1 MTSLLTTLVVAQYIA
16 NASSTGVIILGSGF
30 ESLPLR
36 QMHKKFSK
44 INRSLIAIGF
54 SPPDW
59 YTQAVH
65 MTLSM
70 PRPWKHPDSG
80 FYWFRKRV
88 PDDLRSLIGKREERF
103 SLGTRDPSEAKRL
116 HSLKLA
122 EVEERWANFR
132 VGQRPL
138 SPDDIA
144 RLAAEIGDQLQ
155 EQLEADPYQPLQW
168 DVEIGARL
176 WSASDLEEIYTDIT
190 QPLGERDRKRLKQQ
204 NICHALVDERLTAR
218 GLAAQPEDRDR
229 LVRAASLQ
237 VQRIIQNHVAFLLG
251 KQDVR
256 AGGWAPPKPRVPA
269 IPLTFETIIQGWLV
283 EKKPNE
289 KTEYSWRRV
298 MKELSEFLGHDDG
311 RRVDPDDLVSWKAD
325 LLAKGRAAKTIR
337 DSKLAPVRAI
347 FQWAVDN
354 RKLDTNPATRI
365 NIDLKSR
372 STEKRRGYT
381 DEEAKVVLRA
391 ARTSDEVHRR
401 WVPWVCAYTGARIA
415 EICQLRAEDIKQ
427 IDGIW
432 CIAFAAEAGSL
443 KNVNSERVVPVHSA
457 LKDEGF
463 LKFATLI
470 KKGALFA
477 DLVPDRFGS
486 RGGTGTKILS
496 RWIRSLGVTDKR
508 ISPNHSWRHRLKTL
522 GRRYGLAVD
531 ILDAMTGHGRKTVAD
546 TYGDF
551 PPEAMLRELSKIPV
565 LML

>member
-1 MTSLLTTLVVAQYIA
+1 
-16 NASSTGVIILGSGF
+16 
-30 ESLPLR
+30 
-36 QMHKKFSK
+36 
-44 INRSLIAIGF
+44 
-54 SPPDW
+54 
-59 YTQAVH
+59 

-70 PRPWKHPDSG
+70 TRPQKHPDSG
-80 FYWFRKRV
+80 YYWFRKRV
-88 PDDLRSLIGKREERF
+88 PDDLRDLVGKREERF

-116 HSLKLA
+116 HALKLA
-122 EVEERWANFR
+122 EVEERWANLR

-144 RLAAEIGDQLQ
+144 RLASEIGDQFRRR
-155 EQLEADPYQPLQW
+155 LEADPYQPLRW

-176 WSASDLEEIYTDIT
+176 WTASDTHDVYTDIT
-190 QPLGERDRKRLKQQ
+190 QALSPADRKRLDQQ
-204 NICHALVDERLTAR
+204 NICYALVDEHVIGR
-218 GLAAQPEDRDR
+218 GVTTRPEDRER
-229 LVRAASLQ
+229 LARAASMQ
-237 VQRIIQNHVAFLLG
+237 VQRVIQAHETYLLG
-251 KQDVR
+251 KHEIS
-256 AGGWAPPKPRVPA
+256 AGGWEPSKPRTPSA
-269 IPLTFETIIQGWLV
+269 PLTFDVIIQGWLV

-298 MKELSEFLGHDDG
+298 MKEFSEFLGHDDG
-311 RRVDPDDLVSWKAD
+311 RRVSPDDLVSWKAD
-325 LLAKGRAAKTIR
+325 LLAKGRASKTIR

-354 RKLDTNPATRI
+354 RKLDANPAARI

-372 STEKRRGYT
+372 SAEKRRGYT
-381 DEEAKVVLRA
+381 DEEAKLVLRA
-391 ARTSDEVHRR
+391 ARASEEAHKR

-415 EICQLRAEDIKQ
+415 EICQLRSEDIKQ

-443 KNVNSERVVPVHSA
+443 KNINSERVVPIHSA
-457 LKDEGF
+457 LSEEGF
-463 LKFATLI
+463 LKFAASI
-470 KKGALFA
+470 KKGPLFV
-477 DLVPDRFGS
+477 DLAPDRFGS

-522 GRRYGLAVD
+522 GRRNGLAVD

-551 PPEAMLRELSKIPV
+551 PPEAMQRELSKILTLV
-565 LML
+565 L